1 MLLLRGGGGGYEL
14 VRQQGVDTPGRQE
27 TAAPPH
33 GSQDPN
39 IPHRAKMNSF
49 TNPYC
54 IPDV

>member
-1 MLLLRGGGGGYEL
+1 MLLLRAGGGGYEL